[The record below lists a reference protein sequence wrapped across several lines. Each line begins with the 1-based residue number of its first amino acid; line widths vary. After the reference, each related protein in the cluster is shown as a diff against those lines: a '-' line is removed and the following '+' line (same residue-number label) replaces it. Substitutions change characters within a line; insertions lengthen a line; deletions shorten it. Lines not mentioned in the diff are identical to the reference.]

1 VIQLENVC
9 RSFGDFNAVQDVS
22 FALNSGSG
30 ITGLLGPNGAGKT
43 TTMRMIT
50 GYLRPTSGN
59 ITVDGMSV
67 LDEDRITEIKRTV
80 GYLPETTPLYPEM
93 LVSEYLD
100 FMGRVRG
107 VAEPALKAAADEM
120 VERLSLAS
128 HLYSPIGIL
137 SKGFRQR
144 VALAGTL
151 IHRPRV
157 IILDEPTSGLD
168 PNQISEIRTL
178 IRDLGKTA
186 ALILSTH
193 ILQEVEELC
202 SRVIV
207 ISRGRLV
214 ADASMD
220 SLKSGHAC
228 SIVAKGQGVRE
239 KLASYSAVKSVQV
252 VDRPRSDGYQQFIC
266 ELGEDAPEKM
276 FAFLASTGFD
286 VREFAPVSKSLQSVF
301 EELTG
306 Q

>member
-22 FALNSGSG
+22 FSMDTGAG

-50 GYLRPTSGN
+50 GYLRPTSGD
-59 ITVDGMSV
+59 IRVAGMSV
-67 LDEDRITEIKRTV
+67 LDEDQITEIKRTI

-107 VAEPALKAAADEM
+107 VSEPDLRRAADEM
-120 VERLSLAS
+120 VERLDLSS

-151 IHRPRV
+151 IHRPKV

-168 PNQISEIRTL
+168 PNQISEIRHL

-214 ADASMD
+214 ADAATD
-220 SLKSGHAC
+220 SLRSGHAC
-228 SIVAKGQGVRE
+228 SIVARGQGVRE
-239 KLASYSAVKSVQV
+239 KLASFSAVRSVQL
-252 VDRPRSDGYQQFIC
+252 VDKPAKDGFEQYLC
-266 ELGEDAPEKM
+266 ELQENAPEKM
-276 FAFLASTGFD
+276 FAFLVSTGFE
-286 VREFAPVSKSLQSVF
+286 VREFAPVLRSLQSVF